1 MCAAVA
7 TGRGTNGDQ
16 PGGAP
21 ARLDARTLLL
31 QEVQAKV
38 EGGTYRV
45 PLLPQVATQVVAL
58 STQDDV
64 DASKLSALIHRD
76 PSLAGQ
82 VLRVANSAAYS
93 PRMPI
98 VSLQQAVARLGLT
111 VINEIA
117 FATSLQS
124 GTFQV
129 AGHERDLKDLW
140 QHALA
145 AGAWG
150 KEVARHRRTNVES
163 AFLCGL
169 LHGVGRPAL
178 LQVAVDIAR
187 HLNLRLDR
195 DWLPEIFAAHEPAV
209 GARLAEAWALPGMVA
224 AAILHH
230 RQYAG
235 AGKFTQEAMTTH
247 LASKLA
253 TWSLDPD
260 TEGDEESAAI
270 LRSAP
275 VLAEL
280 NIYPDDLDAL
290 AAKRDVVRAV
300 VDALTV

>member
-7 TGRGTNGDQ
+7 TGRGTNGEQ
-16 PGGAP
+16 PGGGP
-21 ARLDARTLLL
+21 ARLDPHTLIL
-31 QEVQAKV
+31 QEVRAKV
-38 EGGTYRV
+38 EAGTYRV
-45 PLLPQVATQVVAL
+45 PLLPQVAAQVVAL
-58 STQDDV
+58 STQEDV
-64 DASKLSALIHRD
+64 DAGKLSALIHRD

-82 VLRVANSAAYS
+82 VLRVANSAAYA

-129 AGHERDLKDLW
+129 PGHEADLKALW
-140 QHALA
+140 QQAIA

-169 LHGVGRPAL
+169 MHGVGRPAL
-178 LQVAVDIAR
+178 LQIAVDIAR
-187 HLNLRLDR
+187 SLNLRLER
-195 DWLPEIFAAHEPAV
+195 GWLPEIFAAHEPAL
-209 GARLAEAWALPGMVA
+209 GARLSEAWALPGMVA
-224 AAILHH
+224 AAIKHH
-230 RQYAG
+230 RHYAE

-247 LASKLA
+247 LASLLA
-253 TWSLDPD
+253 DWSLDPEVEIKED
-260 TEGDEESAAI
+260 SVAD
-270 LRSAP
+270 LRTAP
-275 VLAEL
+275 VLADL
-280 NIYPDDLDAL
+280 NIYPDDLDGL
-290 AAKRDVVRAV
+290 LSKRQQVLTV